1 MTTYLISDDLDSFSQ
16 SSQDR
21 ESQSQES
28 HKSHNLKEM
37 KIIGSKVTRE
47 LLELINQLKVL
58 HWQTTGYAEHKALD
72 KLFDIL
78 NGQNDRWVETFM
90 GKYDRVQFDPTINT
104 ISLKNKTEIENDK
117 NGIIPYLKAWT
128 HNMRNIR
135 DKYFNDS
142 YHSDLSNIFDEIFG
156 DIDRTCYLLSLH

>member
-47 LLELINQLKVL
+47 LLELINQLKIL
-58 HWQTTGYAEHKALD
+58 NWQTTGYAEHKALD
-72 KLFDIL
+72 KLFDLL
-78 NGQNDRWVETFM
+78 NSQNDRWVETFM
-90 GKYDRVQFDPTINT
+90 GKYGRVHFGLGYRDID
-104 ISLKNKTEIENDK
+104 LKNIDQLGQ
-117 NGIIPYLKAWT
+117 GIVPYLKDWIKRL
-128 HNMRNIR
+128 NQVR
-135 DKYFNDS
+135 DLYFNRSVD
-142 YHSDLSNIFDEIFG
+142 SDLSNIFDEIFG
-156 DIDRTCYLLSLH
+156 EINKSCYLLSLH